1 MPNGNIL
8 CCGPVADLITHR
20 GQGHGRQNIQK
31 IQKIFYIQ
39 DRVEEMRG
47 KREREKIEKLLWT
60 SGLSINNKG
69 AVAFAIL
76 N

>member
-20 GQGHGRQNIQK
+20 GQGHGIQN

-47 KREREKIEKLLWT
+47 KREREKIKKLLWT
-60 SGLSINNKG
+60 SGLSINNNG